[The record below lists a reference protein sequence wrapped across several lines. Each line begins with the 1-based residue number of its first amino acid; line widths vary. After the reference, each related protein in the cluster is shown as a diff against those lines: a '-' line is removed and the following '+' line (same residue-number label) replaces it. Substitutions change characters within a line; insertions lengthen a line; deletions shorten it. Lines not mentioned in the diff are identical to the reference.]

1 MKAEVF
7 ALLTAACWGIGSFFE
22 KKGLALGNI
31 PPFAGAALRTSISLV
46 ILVFLALPSLSAIYK
61 AGWKPFIL
69 VAFGGG
75 LLAGSLG
82 IAFFYTALKSG
93 NLGKVLPIAFT
104 SPFFG
109 VLMALMFKTET
120 LTLKNAIGMILT
132 ITGIIVLTLR

>member
-1 MKAEVF
+1 MKAELF

-31 PPFAGAALRTSISLV
+31 PPFAGAALRTAISLL
-46 ILVFLALPSLSAIYK
+46 ILTFLALPSLSTLLK
-61 AGWKPFIL
+61 AGWKPFAL

-82 IAFFYTALKSG
+82 IAFFYTAIKSG
-93 NLGKVLPIAFT
+93 ELGKVLPIAFT

-109 VLMALMFKTET
+109 VLMALLFKTET
-120 LTLKNAIGMILT
+120 ITFKNALGMILT
-132 ITGIIVLTLR
+132 ITGIIILTLR